1 MKARALALG
10 TKFSSSSFDV
20 VDDARAIVRAR
31 GDERDDDGGAAHQ
44 RASARA
50 RSRRRIARRGLG
62 RGRGRDATR
71 VGIKIVN
78 STKKNGR
85 EMR

>member
-31 GDERDDDGGAAHQ
+31 GDGRDDDGGAWHQ

-50 RSRRRIARRGLG
+50 RARRRIARRGLG
-62 RGRGRDATR
+62 RGRDEGETRRR
-71 VGIKIVN
+71 VGIE
-78 STKKNGR
+78 KNGR